1 MDKIVIMDL
10 EVPTRIGVTAEE
22 RRHPQ
27 RLQIAVELEGD
38 FHRAAASDSLDHT
51 INYFDVCEKIK
62 AHCGASEYRLI
73 EKLAG
78 ELAGLILREFGPASV
93 AVEVKKFIIPEA
105 RYVSFTLR
113 RTATDPKSGGGL
125 Q

>member
-22 RRHPQ
+22 REHPQ
-27 RLQIAVELEGD
+27 KLQIAVELEGD
-38 FHRAAASDSLDHT
+38 FHRASVSDSLDHT
-51 INYFDVCEKIK
+51 INYFAVCEKIK
-62 AHCGASEYRLI
+62 EHCRVSDYRLI
-73 EKLAG
+73 ERLAG
-78 ELAGLILREFGPASV
+78 ELAGLILREFAPASV

-113 RTATDPKSGGGL
+113 RERT
-125 Q
+125 QI